1 MATWLENYSCHLITL
16 YGFDST
22 VQNQDFTHL
31 RNRAAQLESELDNTK
46 TQLGTEHF
54 DRKVCFCIV
63 LPAAN
68 WGEMQYST
76 KAN

>member
-1 MATWLENYSCHLITL
+1 MVGELQLPSNYFIWIWQYCAESRF
-16 YGFDST
+16 Y
-22 VQNQDFTHL
+22 L